1 MIFDFDKILKNKY
14 KCKCNELE
22 TFEEFKKKSIQKL
35 LLITPNYFTGISE
48 NYIKSIFFNNDKLK
62 ILFVS
67 IGQKFIINDI
77 VSIIIF
83 HKTQTKDKIKYYI
96 LGFGIHKRL
105 RKYGYGKNSLDEF
118 IIWIKQNN
126 KSDKQKILLL
136 KSIESNVNFYL
147 TFGFVQ
153 TNLISNKL
161 FYKYEPNNEL
171 KFNQEKILEYVICS

>member
-1 MIFDFDKILKNKY
+1 M
-14 KCKCNELE
+14 
-22 TFEEFKKKSIQKL
+22 
-35 LLITPNYFTGISE
+35 
-48 NYIKSIFFNNDKLK
+48 
-62 ILFVS
+62 
-67 IGQKFIINDI
+67 
-77 VSIIIF
+77 SIIIF

-136 KSIESNVNFYL
+136 KSIESSVNFYL